1 MHFVLRVK
9 LANQKRSPIVARAS
23 PLTPDHLTLD
33 AEWNVTSRRFH
44 LYVEIDKLRP
54 KVSHW
59 MALHLQEFDI
69 HKIMTDLKSPFINI
83 YALHAW
89 RPRGLREYP
98 NEPQDHFDRA
108 SKGPAPD

>member
-1 MHFVLRVK
+1 MHFVLCVK
-9 LANQKRSPIVARAS
+9 LANQKRSPVVARTRQ
-23 PLTPDHLTLD
+23 LTPAHLTLD
-33 AEWNVTSRRFH
+33 AGWNVTSRRFH

-89 RPRGLREYP
+89 RPRGPREYP
-98 NEPQDHFDRA
+98 KEAQDHFDRA
-108 SKGPAPD
+108 SKGPALD